1 MINNFKNQMRRSK
14 MHPST
19 FNTETGFK
27 ALKPERRTAA
37 PDVHEGKKM
46 HSKENQVG
54 KIEILYEDEY
64 LVIIN
69 KPSGLLSVGYSGS
82 NARNAADMLE
92 QMMRKKGT
100 YSNHHK
106 PFPVHRLDRDTSG
119 VMMFALSETAQK
131 KIMDTWQDMVKSR
144 KYRAVTENP
153 RPGDRIQRLA
163 PQGLIDD
170 PLAYNAHNIA
180 YVPHQQKTDQDE
192 KNSKPVKT
200 VTART
205 NYRII
210 ASGKKYSLF
219 ELELDTGRKNQ
230 IRAHL
235 SNRGYPIAGDPNYRS
250 RSNPFGSLAL
260 HARTLSFIHP
270 YTEKKMTFE
279 VPEPEEWQRTVEYQV
294 KTTHFH
300 S

>member
-1 MINNFKNQMRRSK
+1 
-14 MHPST
+14 MHSST
-19 FNTETGFK
+19 FNSETGFK
-27 ALKPERRTAA
+27 ALKPEKRTAV
-37 PDVHEGKKM
+37 PDMHEVKKT
-46 HSKENQVG
+46 HPKENQAG
-54 KIEILYEDEY
+54 KIEVLYEDEY

-82 NARNAADMLE
+82 NARNAVDMIE
-92 QMMRKKGT
+92 QMMRRKGT
-100 YSNHHK
+100 YSNRHR

-119 VMMFALSETAQK
+119 VMMFALSEAAQK

-144 KYRAVTENP
+144 KYRAVAENP
-153 RPGDRIQRLA
+153 RSGDRMHQLA

-180 YVPHQQKTDQDE
+180 YVPRQPKTGQDE
-192 KNSKPVKT
+192 GALKPVRT
-200 VTART
+200 VEART

-210 ASGKKYSLF
+210 ASGKRYSLF

-250 RSNPFGSLAL
+250 HSNPFGRLAL
-260 HARTLSFIHP
+260 HARTLTFIHP
-270 YTEKKMTFE
+270 FTEKKMTFE
-279 VPEPEEWQRTVEYQV
+279 VPEPQEWHRTVEGIS
-294 KTTHFH
+294 KK
-300 S
+300 